1 MQHNLNTFEE
11 AHKCYLSITFAL
23 FKLRSHLCKFTNLS
37 ALQNSSCIAYST
49 VTSNYMNTIKYYKP
63 SLPIYKLLCLVEF
76 ILHGIFYAYFQLHV
90 YHSKFQAVCANL
102 QTFVP
107 CRIVPALHIPW
118 LLPITFGLF
127 NITSC
132 LCKFT
137 NLCALQNCSCIAYS
151 MVTSNYIW
159 TIQYYKPSVQIYKL
173 LRLVELFLHCL
184 FHGNLQ
190 AVCTNLQTLECL
202 VEPVLHCIFHSK
214 FQLHVCYSNLQGICT
229 NLQACVPCRIGA
241 ALHIPQLLP
250 ITCVL
255 FNITSCL

>member
-23 FKLRSHLCKFTNLS
+23 FKLRSHLCKFTNV
-37 ALQNSSCIAYST
+37 QC
-49 VTSNYMNTIKYYKP
+49 P
-63 SLPIYKLLCLVEF
+63 EEF
-76 ILHGIFYAYFQLHV
+76 ILHCIFHGYFQLHV
-90 YHSKFQAVCANL
+90 YYSILQAVFANL
-102 QTFVP
+102 QTLRP
-107 CRIVPALHIPW
+107 CRIHPAWHILC
-118 LLPITFGLF
+118 LLPITCVLF
-127 NITSC
+127 KISSR

-137 NLCALQNCSCIAYS
+137 NLCAVQNCSCIAYS

-159 TIQYYKPSVQIYKL
+159 TIQYYKLSVQIYKL
-173 LRLVELFLHCL
+173 VCLVELFLHCI
-184 FHGNLQ
+184 FHGYLQ

>member
-127 NITSC
+127 NITSR

-137 NLCALQNCSCIAYS
+137 NFCALQNCSCIAYS
-151 MVTSNYIW
+151 TVTYKQSVPIYKLLSALQNQSCIAYSTVNSNYMYA
-159 TIQYYKPSVQIYKL
+159 IQTYKASVQIYKL
-173 LRLVELFLHCL
+173 VCLVEL
-184 FHGNLQ
+184 
-190 AVCTNLQTLECL
+190 
-202 VEPVLHCIFHSK
+202 VLHCIFHSY
-214 FQLHVCYSNLQGICT
+214 FQLHVYYSILQGIHA
-229 NLQACVPCRIGA
+229 NLQTCVLCRIVP
-241 ALHIPQLLP
+241 ALHIPP
-250 ITCVL
+250 
-255 FNITSCL
+255 